1 MKTKSELLIIG
12 KKAEELQELLGNIS
26 CEAIDELKKQKE
38 KGEYKYDDFEK
49 LSRLFGEV
57 EYLFDILDGK
67 DPTELE
73 E

>member
-1 MKTKSELLIIG
+1 MKTQSELSIIG

-26 CEAIDELKKQKE
+26 CETIDELKKQKG
-38 KGEYKYDDFEK
+38 KVEYKYDDFEK

-67 DPTELE
+67 DPTGLE